1 MKYGDQRPREMPVMK
16 SFGKRKASKIT
27 LKRHQ
32 KHKLLPKEEEKQL
45 PGNITGLKPEDVI
58 DRQQG

>member
-1 MKYGDQRPREMPVMK
+1 MKYGDQCSREIPVMK

-27 LKRHQ
+27 FKRHQ
-32 KHKLLPKEEEKQL
+32 KHKLLPKQEEKL
-45 PGNITGLKPEDVI
+45 PGNVTGLKPEDVI